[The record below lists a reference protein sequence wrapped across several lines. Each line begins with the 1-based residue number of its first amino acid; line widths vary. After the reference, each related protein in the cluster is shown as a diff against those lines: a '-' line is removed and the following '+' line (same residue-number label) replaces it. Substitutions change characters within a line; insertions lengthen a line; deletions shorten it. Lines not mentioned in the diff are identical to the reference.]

1 MGTLFHAFDDLL
13 TFGTV
18 IILAMIVGGVLVI
31 LTMVADSVWL
41 LRAAHQQHEEED
53 GRPGWV
59 ATIRRWRHHER
70 QLKKSA

>member
-18 IILAMIVGGVLVI
+18 IILAMIVGGALVV
-31 LTMVADSVWL
+31 LTMIADSVWL
-41 LRAAHQQHEEED
+41 YRTAHQDED
-53 GRPGWV
+53 QDVKPGWL
-59 ATIRRWRHHER
+59 ATVRHWRHHEH

>member
-18 IILAMIVGGVLVI
+18 IILAMILGGVLVI

-41 LRAAHQQHEEED
+41 LRAAHQQHEED
-53 GRPGWV
+53 TSPGWM
-59 ATIRRWRHHER
+59 ATLRHWRHHER
-70 QLKKSA
+70 ELKKSA

>member
-18 IILAMIVGGVLVI
+18 IILAMIVGGALVI
-31 LTMVADSVWL
+31 LTMIADSVWL
-41 LRAAHQQHEEED
+41 LRAAHQQHEENPQ
-53 GRPGWV
+53 PGWL
-59 ATIRRWRHHER
+59 AGLRHRPHGES

>member
-18 IILAMIVGGVLVI
+18 IILAMIVGGALVV
-31 LTMVADSVWL
+31 LTMIADSVWL
-41 LRAAHQQHEEED
+41 YRAAHQDED
-53 GRPGWV
+53 QDAKPRWL
-59 ATIRRWRHHER
+59 ANFRHWRHHEH

>member
-18 IILAMIVGGVLVI
+18 IILAMIVGGIIVV

-41 LRAAHQQHEEED
+41 FRAARQQHDED
-53 GRPGWV
+53 AQPGFLEAPEPREHEHHLKRP
-59 ATIRRWRHHER
+59 A
-70 QLKKSA
+70 

>member
-18 IILAMIVGGVLVI
+18 IILAMIVGGALVV
-31 LTMVADSVWL
+31 LTMIADSVWL
-41 LRAAHQQHEEED
+41 VRAAHQQHEGD
-53 GRPGWV
+53 AQPGWL
-59 ATIRRWRHHER
+59 ATFRHRSHGEN

>member
-41 LRAAHQQHEEED
+41 LRAAHQQHEED
-53 GRPGWV
+53 GQPDWIT
-59 ATIRRWRHHER
+59 TIRHWRHHER

>member
-18 IILAMIVGGVLVI
+18 IILAMIVGGALVI
-31 LTMVADSVWL
+31 LTMIADSVWL
-41 LRAAHQQHEEED
+41 LRAAHQQHEENPQ
-53 GRPGWV
+53 PGWL
-59 ATIRRWRHHER
+59 AGFRHRPHGES

>member
-41 LRAAHQQHEEED
+41 LRAAHQQHEED
-53 GRPGWV
+53 TLPGWV
-59 ATIRRWRHHER
+59 ATIRHWHRHER

>member
-18 IILAMIVGGVLVI
+18 IILAMIVGGVLVV
-31 LTMVADSVWL
+31 LTMLADSVWL
-41 LRAAHQQHEEED
+41 YRAARQQHEDETQ
-53 GRPGWV
+53 PGWV
-59 ATIRRWRHHER
+59 AMVRHWRRHER

>member
-18 IILAMIVGGVLVI
+18 IILAMIVGGALVV
-31 LTMVADSVWL
+31 LTMIADSVWL
-41 LRAAHQQHEEED
+41 YRVAHQDEEQD
-53 GRPGWV
+53 AKPGWL
-59 ATIRRWRHHER
+59 ATVRHWRHHEH

>member
-18 IILAMIVGGVLVI
+18 IILAMIVGGVLVV

-41 LRAAHQQHEEED
+41 FRAARQQHEEEQAHS
-53 GRPGWV
+53 GWLASV
-59 ATIRRWRHHER
+59 RHWRQHER

>member
-18 IILAMIVGGVLVI
+18 IILAMIVGGVLVV
-31 LTMVADSVWL
+31 LTMIADSVWL
-41 LRAAHQQHEEED
+41 YRAAHHQPQD
-53 GRPGWV
+53 DPQPGWL
-59 ATIRRWRHHER
+59 ATFHHWRQHQR